1 MFYQTEDKAQGW
13 RAMVTFK
20 DGRPEA
26 LLLLGQSSTRIR
38 GGYIEAFHEVLDEEE
53 RLMSETISLQQWEGA
68 ADAGRWKHKTSLKVP
83 VEKMAEVEMAA

>member
-13 RAMVTFK
+13 RAMVTFR
-20 DGRPEA
+20 DGRSEA

-38 GGYIEAFHEVLDEEE
+38 GGYIAAFNEVLDEEE
-53 RLMSETISLQQWEGA
+53 RSQAETISLQQWEGA

-83 VEKMAEVEMAA
+83 TDKLAVTSAA